1 VTNQN
6 EYYVQAPGGKP
17 LYTPGTINPNIAKLG
32 YLPAGQEAFIGQ
44 GFNPGVWTTT
54 SPVQAQ
60 AATAGTPLMTG
71 TGVAGAKEGGL
82 MGLKKR
88 HFDAGGSTV
97 SPATGNQMLAA
108 AQANYPGPA
117 AAQVTPQSQIL
128 SGMNGLYAGQLAQS
142 ALQQSPNMLAPPP
155 SSDAMNQYLSGINQ
169 MITPSTMTG
178 GAVTPEPSTSPV
190 NATPADYAP
199 NTPSIKDLWQDP
211 GMGYG
216 RFAHGNN
223 GGLGMS
229 GMGVDFSSY
238 SPSSISDAV
247 NVSSYAPV
255 GSYGSFGNG
264 SGYGAGGRAHGGVI
278 DHMAHGGL
286 ADLTP
291 TYAAGGKLLR
301 GDGDGMSDSIPAVIH
316 GTKPQRAALADG
328 EFVIPADVVSH
339 LGNGSTEAGSRKLYA
354 MMDKIRYAR
363 TGNKKQGK
371 QINPDKFMPT

>member
-1 VTNQN
+1 
-6 EYYVQAPGGKP
+6 
-17 LYTPGTINPNIAKLG
+17 
-32 YLPAGQEAFIGQ
+32 
-44 GFNPGVWTTT
+44 
-54 SPVQAQ
+54 
-60 AATAGTPLMTG
+60 
-71 TGVAGAKEGGL
+71 
-82 MGLKKR
+82 
-88 HFDAGGSTV
+88 
-97 SPATGNQMLAA
+97 
-108 AQANYPGPA
+108 
-117 AAQVTPQSQIL
+117 
-128 SGMNGLYAGQLAQS
+128 
-142 ALQQSPNMLAPPP
+142 
-155 SSDAMNQYLSGINQ
+155 
-169 MITPSTMTG
+169 
-178 GAVTPEPSTSPV
+178 
-190 NATPADYAP
+190 
-199 NTPSIKDLWQDP
+199 
-211 GMGYG
+211 
-216 RFAHGNN
+216 
-223 GGLGMS
+223 MS

-255 GSYGSFGNG
+255 GSYGSFGDG

-301 GDGDGMSDSIPAVIH
+301 GNGDGMSDSIPAVIH
-316 GTKPQRAALADG
+316 GAKPQRAALADG